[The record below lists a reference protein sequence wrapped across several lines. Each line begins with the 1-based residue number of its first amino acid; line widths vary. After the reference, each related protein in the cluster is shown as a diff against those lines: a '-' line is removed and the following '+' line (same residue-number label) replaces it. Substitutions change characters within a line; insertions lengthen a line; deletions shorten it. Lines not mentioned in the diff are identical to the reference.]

1 MRRLFGS
8 RGPCPGSAASGSVT
22 VEASFAMVSLI
33 LVFAMLLQGMSVI
46 ALNSALT
53 SCVREAARAAAVQ
66 LDPTAAQSA
75 AREQVHRCQ
84 PGAELEMVD
93 GVDYLD
99 LTVVRRIHLF
109 GLPHTVTLRS
119 SASTLKEPSW

>member
-1 MRRLFGS
+1 MRSRFGS
-8 RGPCPGSAASGSVT
+8 RGSCPGSGASGSVT

-75 AREQVHRCQ
+75 AREQVRRCQ
-84 PGAELEMVD
+84 PGADLELID
-93 GVDYLD
+93 GEDYLD
-99 LTVVRRIHLF
+99 LTIVRRIQLF

-119 SASTLKEPSW
+119 SASTLKEPTW